1 MLNRHHKQT
10 MALRKHRWKLLVGGS
25 LAVLL
30 IATFAAFQF
39 AIHALKGQVEKALG
53 PQGEVKE
60 IRVSLTGVE
69 ILGLR
74 IKAPANNERQGKRHP
89 WPVADQLRAERI
101 VIVPSLMDLLTRQIT
116 LQSIRIEDAYISML
130 RTREGGVDILPGL
143 IGRAPADISGTPTPN
158 RTPGTP
164 VNIRKIEL
172 VNGTIEFYDASI
184 KTPPHKVRV
193 EQINAGID
201 KLRLPGLDGFSTVNL
216 VGLLKGVR
224 QDGKIFLSGT
234 IEFATRE
241 AGFST
246 RLRGVDLIALQPY
259 LIKKGETGIRRG
271 ALDLDLTTSVRQG
284 QLRAPGTLT
293 IRDLELASSGGLV
306 MGMPRNTAIAMMK
319 NRDGTI
325 PLKFVLEGNLNDP
338 RFSLN
343 ENLTTRIGAAFAK
356 SLGVSFEGLA
366 RGVGVLGSGSLSLI
380 ESTFD
385 KGKKK

>member
-1 MLNRHHKQT
+1 
-10 MALRKHRWKLLVGGS
+10 MATRTHRWIIIICGS

-30 IATFAAFQF
+30 VAAFAAFQF
-39 AIHALKGQVEKALG
+39 AIHALKGHVEKALG

-60 IRVSLTGVE
+60 IRVGLGAVE

-74 IKAPANNERQGKRHP
+74 IKAPADNERSKKQSP
-89 WPVADQLRAERI
+89 WPAADPLRAERI
-101 VIVPSLMDLLTRQIT
+101 VITPSLMDLLTTRIT

-130 RTREGGVDILPGL
+130 RTKDGGVEILPGL
-143 IGRAPADISGTPTPN
+143 INNPHTEAPGTQKPEHA
-158 RTPGTP
+158 PGTP
-164 VNIRKIEL
+164 VTIRKIEL
-172 VNGTIEFYDASI
+172 VNGIIDFYDASL

-216 VGLLKGVR
+216 TGLLKGIR
-224 QDGKIFLSGT
+224 QDGKIYLSGT
-234 IEFATRE
+234 IEFASRE

-259 LIKKGETGIRRG
+259 LIKKGESGIRRG
-271 ALDLDLTTSVRQG
+271 TLDLDLTTSVRQG
-284 QLRAPGTLT
+284 KLRAPGILT
-293 IRDLELASSGGLV
+293 IKDLELTSSGGMV
-306 MGMPRNTAIAMMK
+306 MGLPRSTAIAMMK

-325 PLKFVLEGNLNDP
+325 PLKFTLEGDINDP

-343 ENLTTRIGAAFAK
+343 ENLTTRIGASFAK

-366 RGVGVLGSGSLSLI
+366 RGVGVLGSGSFKGI
-380 ESTFD
+380 ESSFD
-385 KGKKK
+385 KRNTQ